1 MSILPEILCIH
12 CDLCSPQPRWSEFQL
27 FLHLSNTERRG
38 DLISTNVPSKFVPKP
53 KQLKLNKEKGDWLFL
68 QSVSSK
74 LEPLETSFFIQILP
88 SSLVYMSYPFNSWIF
103 WFWFDLE
110 MEEKHE
116 DVDDVGSA
124 SGDSFIDDSEDDGPS
139 TSGKDDQF
147 HLEASDI
154 SFSICICEVLVSLV
168 ASCLASQ

>member
-1 MSILPEILCIH
+1 
-12 CDLCSPQPRWSEFQL
+12 
-27 FLHLSNTERRG
+27 
-38 DLISTNVPSKFVPKP
+38 
-53 KQLKLNKEKGDWLFL
+53 
-68 QSVSSK
+68 
-74 LEPLETSFFIQILP
+74 
-88 SSLVYMSYPFNSWIF
+88 
-103 WFWFDLE
+103 

-139 TSGKDDQF
+139 TSGKDDQL

-154 SFSICICEVLVSLV
+154 SFFICIYLVLALLV